1 MVPADNV
8 PAATAAATTPGS
20 AVPAAVPATP
30 VAATGTTPGATPAPG
45 TSFTE
50 SAKSGLVDAYGALGQ
65 VNAAIGQQTV
75 HMDHDAARAL
85 KKAVRTAKEQVDAL
99 QKLARTQL
107 DAPLLFGDNWVGRL
121 IAERLRL
128 VANGDGQSAASVL
141 GAYRDVLDDVE
152 NTINQAAQLWAD
164 VDHDTGHAV
173 GGAQSA
179 GGAG

>member
-8 PAATAAATTPGS
+8 PAASAAATTPGS
-20 AVPAAVPATP
+20 AVPAAVP
-30 VAATGTTPGATPAPG
+30 VAATGPTPGATPAPG

-50 SAKSGLVDAYGALGQ
+50 SAQAGLVDAYDAVGR
-65 VNAAIGQQTV
+65 VDAAFGQQTV

-85 KKAVRTAKEQVDAL
+85 VKALATAKEQIHAL
-99 QKLARTQL
+99 EKLAATQL

-121 IAERLRL
+121 IAERLRK
-128 VANGDGQSAASVL
+128 AASGDGQSASAVL
-141 GAYRDVLDDVE
+141 GAYREVLDDVE
-152 NTINQAAQLWAD
+152 NTIKQAAQLWDD
-164 VDHDTGHAV
+164 VDQDTKSAV